1 MPVRHGVPF
10 TQYPWSK
17 HAVEAIMSVKKWL
30 QEIGSWHYWEQSVAK
45 ASTEVLVSS
54 SSLLDQ
60 NVIERNKAMLG
71 AKRPNQVPD
80 GTTITVFRAEFE
92 NTS

>member
-1 MPVRHGVPF
+1 MPLRHGVPF

-17 HAVEAIMSVKKWL
+17 HAVEAMMNVKKWL
-30 QEIGSWHYWEQSVAK
+30 QEIGSWHHWEQSVAK

-54 SSLLDQ
+54 SSWLEQ
-60 NVIERNKAMLG
+60 NFNERFKAMSG

-80 GTTITVFRAEFE
+80 GMTIALFRAEFE